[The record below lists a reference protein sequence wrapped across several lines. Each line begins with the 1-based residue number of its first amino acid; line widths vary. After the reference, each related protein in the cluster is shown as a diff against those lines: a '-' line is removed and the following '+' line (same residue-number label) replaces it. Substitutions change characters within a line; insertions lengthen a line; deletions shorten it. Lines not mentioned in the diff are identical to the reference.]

1 MEKHR
6 WSSNDI
12 PSQKGRVAIVTGA
25 NSGIGRETARALAA
39 HGALVIMACRDQQR
53 GEEAARSIRT
63 EHPEAQVRVM
73 ELDLAD
79 LGSVRA
85 FAAAVIADYSRLDL
99 LTNNAGVMIP
109 PYSLTNDGFELQFG
123 TNHLGHFALTSLLL
137 PLIRSTPGARIVVVS
152 SVAHFSGWI
161 DFADPNWKSRGYHAW
176 AAYSQSKLANL
187 LFAAELQRRLGALG
201 AALPVIAVHPGWTNS
216 NLQRTAGL
224 MRWLN
229 PVFGMPPW
237 QGALPTLYAATSPA
251 AQGGAYYGPDGWFGL
266 RGYPGPARR
275 SPAARNAKKAL
286 RLWNLSC
293 DLTGEKFSNLDS

>member
-1 MEKHR
+1 MKKRR
-6 WSSNDI
+6 WSSDDI
-12 PSQKGRVAIVTGA
+12 PSQEGRVAIVTGA
-25 NSGIGRETARALAA
+25 NSGIGMEAARALAV
-39 HGALVIMACRDQQR
+39 HGALVIMACRDKKR
-53 GEEAARSIRT
+53 GEEAAFSIRT
-63 EHPEAQVRVM
+63 VHPGAQVRVM

-79 LGSVRA
+79 LASVRA

-99 LTNNAGVMIP
+99 LIDNAGVMIP
-109 PYSLTNDGFELQFG
+109 PFSMTKDGFELQFG
-123 TNHLGHFALTSLLL
+123 TNHLGHFALTSRLL
-137 PLIRSTPGARIVVVS
+137 PVIRSTPASRIVVVS
-152 SVAHFSGWI
+152 SVAHFTGWI

-187 LFAAELQRRLGALG
+187 LFAAELQRRLDALG
-201 AALPVIAVHPGWTNS
+201 ASLPVIAVHPGWTNS

-224 MRWLN
+224 MRWFN

-251 AQGGAYYGPDGWFGL
+251 ARGGAYYGPDAWFGL

-293 DLTGEKFSNLDS
+293 DLTGERFSSLSS